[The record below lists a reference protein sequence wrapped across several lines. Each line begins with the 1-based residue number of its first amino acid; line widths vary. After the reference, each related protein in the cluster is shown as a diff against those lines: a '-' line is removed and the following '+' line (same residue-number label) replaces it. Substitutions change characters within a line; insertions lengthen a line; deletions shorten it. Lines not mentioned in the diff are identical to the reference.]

1 MDPAAYCR
9 DKATPEGSTL
19 YYALLYLE
27 PGTRDALTSLYA
39 LYNELCALAAHGGEP
54 ELSRAKLAWW
64 HDELVRMSR
73 GEAAHPITR
82 TVQETIRREQLN
94 PDRFFW
100 ILEGVA
106 MDIER
111 YRYRSFSELEQYCK
125 RTGGE
130 LGRLAAQVTGATSE
144 ASVEFA
150 LRLGV
155 GYQLTE
161 LLVHSREHL
170 LRDHHYFP
178 EADLQEHAVN
188 EDQLR
193 GLETTAPIRSLLET
207 QQMRAARCLR
217 GAREGLPE
225 HEHYANQ
232 HALTLGV
239 LSEAILGA
247 VIRSRHAVL
256 ERPVGVTPVKKL
268 WLAWSLA
275 RRVRRSKQET

>member
-9 DKATPEGSTL
+9 AKATPEGSTL
-19 YYALLYLE
+19 YYALLYVE
-27 PGTRDALTSLYA
+27 PAKRDALTSLYA
-39 LYNELCALAAHGGEP
+39 LYTELCVLAAHGGEP
-54 ELSRAKLAWW
+54 ELSRTKLAWW

-73 GEAAHPITR
+73 GEAAHPVTR
-82 TVQETIRREQLN
+82 AVQETIRRGQLN
-94 PDRFFW
+94 ADRFIW

-106 MDIER
+106 MDSER
-111 YRYRSFSELEQYCK
+111 YRYRSFTELEQYCK

-130 LGRLAAQVTGATSE
+130 LGRLAAQATGATSE
-144 ASVEFA
+144 TSTAFA

-155 GYQLTE
+155 GFQLTE
-161 LLVHSREHL
+161 LLVQCRQHL

-178 EADLQEHAVN
+178 TADLQEHAVS

-193 GLETTAPIRSLLET
+193 ELVTTASVRSLLET
-207 QQMRAARCLR
+207 QLKRAARCLR
-217 GAREGLPE
+217 DAREGLPK

-239 LSEAILGA
+239 LCEAILRA
-247 VIRSRHAVL
+247 VARSRYAVL

-268 WLAWSLA
+268 WLAWSLG
-275 RRVRRSKQET
+275 RRVRRLQNKT